1 MDQASRPPGDPEDRL
16 TLWGWALSWPAYAVG
31 AFYVL
36 GPLVGYLLLGL
47 LCVRSYFAP
56 ALSASKR
63 PHDIPFGVW
72 VWIVGM
78 LVMLVALFA
87 GHVANALGLGQTIKS
102 TIGWAK
108 GWALLALF
116 PLVGAC
122 LHVRAETIY
131 RACGYFSLQTLILL
145 PLFLVAPFVGLPE
158 ALFVSPLKAIGGPGP
173 EVFTVYLYTI
183 APDTGAA
190 RWQFLA
196 PWAPAAGLI
205 ANLLFISAMEEKHR
219 FWKAVGVT
227 AALAIVVLCQSRMA
241 MLSLFLIY
249 PAAWAVSR
257 ILRPTTFL
265 AASIVSLVAGVLA
278 PLLISAADSAIN
290 SFTSA
295 RADSSRVRGAL
306 NRIARERGLE
316 ENPIWGH
323 GIVEPGPHYVE
334 YMPIGSHH
342 SWYGL
347 IFVKGLVGF
356 FAFLVPVIW
365 SLLELITLAPAVK
378 AARAALACLLLMLF
392 FSFGENM
399 EMLAYLYWPGLML
412 IGVAFREG
420 MLLQRKALAERG

>member
-1 MDQASRPPGDPEDRL
+1 M
-16 TLWGWALSWPAYAVG
+16 
-31 AFYVL
+31 
-36 GPLVGYLLLGL
+36 GYLLLAL
-47 LCVRSYFAP
+47 LCIRSYFAP
-56 ALSASKR
+56 ALSPSKR
-63 PHDIPFGVW
+63 PHSVPFGVW
-72 VWIVGM
+72 VWIASM
-78 LVMLVALFA
+78 IVMLVALFA
-87 GHVANALGLGQTIKS
+87 GHFGNDLGLAKTIKS

-122 LHVRAETIY
+122 LHIRAETIF
-131 RACGYFSLQTLILL
+131 RACGYFSLQTLVLL
-145 PLFLVAPFVGLPE
+145 PLFVLAPLAGLPE
-158 ALFVSPLKAIGGPGP
+158 ALFVSPLKVIGGPGP
-173 EVFTVYLYTI
+173 EVFTVYLYSM
-183 APDTGAA
+183 APDSGLA

-205 ANLLFISAMEEKHR
+205 ANLLFISAMEERNR
-219 FWKAVGVT
+219 FWKAVGVA
-227 AALAIVVLCQSRMA
+227 AALSIVVLCQSRMA
-241 MLSLFLIY
+241 MLSLLFIY

-265 AASIVSLVAGVLA
+265 AASVASLAAGILA
-278 PLLISAADSAIN
+278 PVLLRIADAAIG

-323 GIVEPGPHYVE
+323 GVVEPGPHYVE

-356 FAFLVPVIW
+356 FAFLVPVVW
-365 SLLELITLAPAVK
+365 SLLELSVLSSALK
-378 AARAALACLLLMLF
+378 SARAALACLLLMIF

-399 EMLAYLYWPGLML
+399 EMLAYLYWPGLTLMG
-412 IGVAFREG
+412 IAFRDG
-420 MLLQRKALAERG
+420 MLLQRSVSGESH